1 MLNPDCIIERNQTVC
16 DCPLGN
22 ELALMNIDTG
32 KYYTINAVG
41 KYIWEMIERPIQ
53 VEKLLKSL
61 CQEFEVSKEVCLE
74 ELLEYIYQQH
84 L

>member
-41 KYIWEMIERPIQ
+41 KYIREALLS
-53 VEKLLKSL
+53 KLP
-61 CQEFEVSKEVCLE
+61 
-74 ELLEYIYQQH
+74 
-84 L
+84 